1 MKSQSGIIAALTI
14 IGVILIDQGSKIWVK
29 TSMYLGQ
36 EFAVAGNWF
45 FIHFT
50 ENNGMAFGMEFAGEY
65 GKLFLT
71 GFRILAVVGI
81 FYYLVKIIREKQPI
95 GLIISI
101 ALVFSGALGN
111 ILDSVF
117 YGVLFNDSYHQIAT
131 LGPEAGGYSTWFYGK
146 VVDMLY
152 FPMVSGIFPDW
163 MPVWGGEPFL
173 FFRPVFNVA
182 DTAISTGVG
191 MIVVFQKRY
200 FS

>member
-1 MKSQSGIIAALTI
+1 MKSQSGIIAALTVLAVI
-14 IGVILIDQGSKIWVK
+14 IIDQGSKIWVK

-81 FYYLVKIIREKQPI
+81 LYYLVKIIREGQPI
-95 GLIISI
+95 GLVISI

-117 YGVLFNDSYHQIAT
+117 YGVMFNDSYHQIAT
-131 LGPEAGGYSTWFYGK
+131 LGSEAGGYSTWFYGK

-163 MPVWGGEPFL
+163 MPIWGGEPFL